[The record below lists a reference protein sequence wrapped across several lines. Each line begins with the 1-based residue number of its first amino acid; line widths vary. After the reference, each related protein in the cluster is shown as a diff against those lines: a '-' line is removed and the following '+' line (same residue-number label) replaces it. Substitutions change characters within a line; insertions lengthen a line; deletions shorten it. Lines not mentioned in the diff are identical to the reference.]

1 HPCKGSV
8 FLEEIWKRG
17 DQYMGMPKETWL
29 TQMLDHVIGDNY
41 PNPERVLTAIEKPVK
56 EYLHRELFDS
66 SSAPFDI
73 FAVEGGTAGI
83 VYLFDSLVQNF
94 LLNPG
99 DRIALM
105 VPAFAPYL
113 EIPTLPQFGF

>member
-1 HPCKGSV
+1 
-8 FLEEIWKRG
+8 
-17 DQYMGMPKETWL
+17 
-29 TQMLDHVIGDNY
+29 
-41 PNPERVLTAIEKPVK
+41 KPVK

-113 EIPTLPQFGF
+113 EIPTLPQFGFRVEYLKSEVTQVEGQNSYQFSEKEMNRLRDPEIKAVFVVNPSNPTAN